1 MPEARDYGFGEMSSE
16 GDQAMKMKK
25 GMLWLILAGILML
38 GLVTKPDLWAAP
50 GQSPARQTVPTRT
63 PEHPPTPKPTQKPKP
78 KDPDPT
84 AAPEDTPTALSVV
97 AEGASVPLL
106 PDAGG
111 WSIRLQLG
119 AAMLITG
126 LLLLVVAGRQA

>member
-1 MPEARDYGFGEMSSE
+1 
-16 GDQAMKMKK
+16 
-25 GMLWLILAGILML
+25 ML
-38 GLVTKPDLWAAP
+38 GLITKPDLWAAP
-50 GQSPARQTVPTRT
+50 GQNPARQTVPTRT

-126 LLLLVVAGRQA
+126 LLLLVMAGRQA